1 MLLYYSNVTVNV
13 QKYLNCNF
21 FFFGFWVKCDHINVF
36 LNLRSQSKVICY
48 VELIYMTQVDGQT
61 HTLRGHYLS
70 NMLSISLLIF
80 WRQTFSLSELS
91 AVLRAIWPVSVSLQ
105 CDIGHNWPCE
115 GEAHAGPR
123 MTLSRPVLLW
133 SFQVF
138 LCLHSVPRPLKA
150 LCFTS
155 SLGFSAHTMHYAIC
169 EMKESVLRGFV
180 TSFPCCEC

>member
-21 FFFGFWVKCDHINVF
+21 FFFGFWVKCDHIIVF

-80 WRQTFSLSELS
+80 
-91 AVLRAIWPVSVSLQ
+91 
-105 CDIGHNWPCE
+105 
-115 GEAHAGPR
+115 
-123 MTLSRPVLLW
+123 
-133 SFQVF
+133 
-138 LCLHSVPRPLKA
+138 
-150 LCFTS
+150 
-155 SLGFSAHTMHYAIC
+155 
-169 EMKESVLRGFV
+169 
-180 TSFPCCEC
+180 